1 MLGVNID
8 DQLKFDNHVSEVSK
22 KVSQQIAVLRRM
34 KRMLPFQIRRDLYL
48 SFIAP
53 HFNHSSETR
62 HFCSKGTTD
71 KLEKINERAIRFV
84 FRDKH
89 TKYEELLRQL
99 GLSTLR
105 FLNAKSYS
113 FHFHKSG
120 VTWPLSAKGLLT
132 SCRKVSYNLRGNN
145 MLILPKPKT
154 TSYGL
159 NWWSYLAAKLWNAI
173 PDSLRTNSNFK
184 VFENNLKDIDFV
196 KFI

>member
-89 TKYEELLRQL
+89 TKYEELLRELQ
-99 GLSTLR
+99 SQKNARAFVTLWQ
-105 FLNAKSYS
+105 FY
-113 FHFHKSG
+113 
-120 VTWPLSAKGLLT
+120 T
-132 SCRKVSYNLRGNN
+132 
-145 MLILPKPKT
+145 
-154 TSYGL
+154 
-159 NWWSYLAAKLWNAI
+159 
-173 PDSLRTNSNFK
+173 
-184 VFENNLKDIDFV
+184 
-196 KFI
+196 

>member
-48 SFIAP
+48 SLIAP

-62 HFCSKGTTD
+62 HFCSKGATD

-113 FHFHKSG
+113 FHFHKSD
-120 VTWPLSAKGLLT
+120 VT
-132 SCRKVSYNLRGNN
+132 
-145 MLILPKPKT
+145 
-154 TSYGL
+154 
-159 NWWSYLAAKLWNAI
+159 
-173 PDSLRTNSNFK
+173 
-184 VFENNLKDIDFV
+184 
-196 KFI
+196 